1 MPQGDASLKFE
12 ARNTT
17 INDLLYGSNKRYV
30 IPRFQRPY
38 SWGEDELQ
46 DFWDDLLQ
54 EGGERTDLFLG
65 SMIFNYNNYK
75 LNGEIE
81 VVDGQQR
88 LISLM
93 ILNAAL
99 RDVAQDYDEKLA
111 ELIHTQDIAIRD
123 REGKDTWRVLPG
135 ESIIEKY
142 IKHVVSSNREEFPID
157 ISAEERRLKI
167 AYNYFRNRIIEYLDK
182 IDSAENRKQRLR
194 QLREYVANIQIVAID
209 IYSEEAAYEIFE
221 AMNAKGIDLSVADL
235 IKNLIFKNLIP
246 RGEKDE
252 AKEIWDEITTNI
264 ESTNTEMKKFI
275 RYSWISTR
283 TILPEKR
290 LYRVV
295 KKDVHEWSEYLLQ
308 LHIDSELYNML
319 LVGDNRKEYES
330 KKYRKY
336 VKIYDSIQAINI
348 MGVQQPVLLLLS
360 LFRNSIPEIM
370 DVSRYL
376 QMIENFIF
384 VYFAVSKLPAN
395 RVERLFARYA
405 IQLHQAT
412 VKSTSDKDKRKAAES
427 IMDKLTNE
435 LHQIKPSQDI
445 FIENFM
451 NVKYK
456 NSTKARMLIKYILA
470 KIENYKSD
478 NREKIIDFDNVNIE
492 HLLPKNPKKWDLTK
506 RDVKGYVDLLG
517 NLTLVDRKLNSGGG
531 NEPLEKKLEIL
542 KRSNIAITKEL
553 VAMAEKRGWDE
564 QAIRERQREFAEMAY
579 TKIWVL

>member
-17 INDLLYGSNKRYV
+17 INELLYGSNKRYV
-30 IPRFQRPY
+30 VPRFQRPY

-65 SMIFNYNNYK
+65 SMILNYNNYN
-75 LNGEIE
+75 LYGEIE

-88 LISLM
+88 LVSLM

-99 RDVAQDYDEKLA
+99 RDVARDYDERLA

-135 ESIIEKY
+135 ESIIKKY
-142 IKHVVSSNREEFPID
+142 IKHIVSNNREEFPID
-157 ISAEERRLKI
+157 MTAEERRLEV
-167 AYNYFRNRIIEYLDK
+167 AYNYFKNKIVEYLDK
-182 IDSAENRKQRLR
+182 IDSTENRKYHLK
-194 QLREYVANIQIVAID
+194 QLRNYIANIQIVAID

-246 RGEKDE
+246 LGEKDE
-252 AKEIWDEITTNI
+252 AKENWDEITANI

-295 KKDVHEWSEYLLQ
+295 KKDVHDWSEYLLQ
-308 LHIDSELYNML
+308 LHVDSELYNMIL
-319 LVGDNRKEYES
+319 AWDNKKEYELRN
-330 KKYRKY
+330 YRNCG
-336 VKIYDSIQAINI
+336 KIYDSVQAINI
-348 MGVQQPVLLLLS
+348 MGVQQPVLLFLS
-360 LFRNSIPEIM
+360 LFRNNIPEIM

-384 VYFAVSKLPAN
+384 MYFAVSKLPAN

-405 IQLHQAT
+405 IQLHQAA
-412 VKSTSDKDKRKAAES
+412 VKSTLDKDKRKAAES
-427 IMDKLTNE
+427 VLDKLINE
-435 LHQIKPSQDI
+435 LRQIKPSPDV
-445 FIENFM
+445 FLDNFM

-478 NREKIIDFDNVNIE
+478 NREKIINFDNVNIE
-492 HLLPKNPKKWDLTK
+492 HLLPKNPKKWGLTK
-506 RDVKGYVDLLG
+506 RDIKGYVDLLG
-517 NLTLVDRKLNSGGG
+517 NLTLVDIKLNSGGG
-531 NEPLEKKLEIL
+531 NEPLERKLEIL
-542 KRSNIAITKEL
+542 KRSSITITKEL
-553 VAMAEKRGWDE
+553 VALAEKRGWDV
-564 QAIRERQREFAEMAY
+564 QTIRERQREFAEMAY
-579 TKIWVL
+579 NKIWIL